1 MKGGKDMSVQE
12 EIADRFNVSAERL
25 RCMIEEEKK
34 KEEGGNET
42 TNKVKGG
49 RG

>member
-25 RCMIEEEKK
+25 QCMIEEEKRR
-34 KEEGGNET
+34 EEEWQ
-42 TNKVKGG
+42 K
-49 RG
+49 RRPAEADRL